1 MQLQTIA
8 YLLII
13 IVQKI
18 IYGMIYDSI
27 YGDKVS
33 IRLGIEIRRMLN
45 DLKD

>member
-1 MQLQTIA
+1 M
-8 YLLII
+8 
-13 IVQKI
+13 VQKI

-33 IRLGIEIRRMLN
+33 IRLGVEIRRMLN